1 MRLIQC
7 LILYHRAYVNSH
19 RDIFI
24 HSGPIA
30 PGLRN
35 NIRHPVNK
43 IVTLPSLVR
52 LLPSIVLNENNFREI
67 ARSSGTVANYE
78 RIVDSA
84 QYEVFSLHNDIKKC
98 SQVELVE
105 GEPNAPNLGQHLILF
120 VAPVCV
126 FVYPHFIENTHPR
139 CSDE

>member
-7 LILYHRAYVNSH
+7 LILYHRACVNSH
-19 RDIFI
+19 QDIFV

-35 NIRHPVNK
+35 NVRHPANK
-43 IVTLPSLVR
+43 IVTLIACEAPSSGY
-52 LLPSIVLNENNFREI
+52 SIVLNENDFREI
-67 ARSSGTVANYE
+67 ARSSCTIANYE

-84 QYEVFSLHNDIKKC
+84 EYQVFSLHNDIKKC

-105 GEPNAPNLGQHLILF
+105 DEPNAPNLGQHLILF
-120 VAPVCV
+120 VAP
-126 FVYPHFIENTHPR
+126 YA
-139 CSDE
+139 CSSIRIL